1 MLVLQSYVNVFC
13 IKLCV
18 YLLLAPSNMFVLPY
32 LQYTLSNMFVLPY
45 LHYTLIRMVY

>member
-18 YLLLAPSNMFVLPY
+18 YLLLA
-32 LQYTLSNMFVLPY
+32 LSKLFVLPY